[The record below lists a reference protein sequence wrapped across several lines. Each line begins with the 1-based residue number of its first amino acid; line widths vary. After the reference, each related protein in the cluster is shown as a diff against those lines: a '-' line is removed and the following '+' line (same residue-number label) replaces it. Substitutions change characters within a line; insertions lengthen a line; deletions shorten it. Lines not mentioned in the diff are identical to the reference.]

1 MEGIEDRLTR
11 IEAMLAELVER
22 QTVKDWYTTA
32 EVGKILGKSEYTVR
46 EWCREGRVRGE
57 KRPVGRGRSKEWIVS
72 HAELTRLKN
81 EGLLPVRAAVL

>member
-57 KRPVGRGRSKEWIVS
+57 KRPVGRERSKEWIVS

-81 EGLLPVRAAVL
+81 EGLLPVRTAVL